1 MKKILMLAVA
11 LMLALSLAACGGNSD
26 TPTTS
31 SGGNGGNSTNPP
43 ASQGGND
50 NTPAFT
56 EGEWPDN
63 DWTAQLPKPAAG
75 TIGKV
80 SSVGSENQTLSIQMT
95 WTREEAS
102 AYCDE
107 ARSGGFNVNAIAYY
121 EDTPSLSTLLEA
133 ENSAGYE
140 LSVTETEIRIVKP

>member
-1 MKKILMLAVA
+1 MKKIVLLALA
-11 LMLALSLAACGGNSD
+11 LVLALSLAACGGNDNSS
-26 TPTTS
+26 TPS
-31 SGGNGGNSTNPP
+31 GNSGGNTTNPS

-63 DWTAQLPKPAAG
+63 DWTAQLPKPTAG

-80 SSVGSENQTLSIQMT
+80 STMGSENQTLSIKMT